1 MIKKFTF
8 QRKMYSV
15 TIARSFCLFMRFVT
29 RLSKLPQ
36 ETTELILILEYIHI
50 TLQIIIHLMNYVLGS
65 HFSIFYFPLV
75 LVLKP

>member
-15 TIARSFCLFMRFVT
+15 TIARAFCLFMRFVT

-36 ETTELILILEYIHI
+36 ETIELILILEYIHI
-50 TLQIIIHLMNYVLGS
+50 TLQIIINLMNFNSFNV
-65 HFSIFYFPLV
+65 
-75 LVLKP
+75 